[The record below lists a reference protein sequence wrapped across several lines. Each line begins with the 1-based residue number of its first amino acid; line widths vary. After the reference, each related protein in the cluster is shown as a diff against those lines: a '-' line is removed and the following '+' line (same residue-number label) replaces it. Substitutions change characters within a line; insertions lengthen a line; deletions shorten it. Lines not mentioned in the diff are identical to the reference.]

1 MVSAWLQKVASRSH
15 KYEIVAIVR
24 RTSSAETLGTKP
36 VTPTAG
42 ADLSRDSLAAGMSDL
57 DASGAAGGVG
67 SGNGSEER
75 SDNSAA
81 VERAYHPR
89 SGDLDGESRDGDE
102 GLVGCRSGDPVGIV
116 GDPVGLRWR
125 GDPGRSGTAGVCPPR
140 SGDPGDMSRS
150 GDRNMVGPSDE
161 ISEGAVVAK
170 SLRKFCTRIG
180 GHTFKAPLTG
190 GKGGHETRRSN
201 TEVED
206 DLNGIGEPIQ
216 LSLD

>member
-24 RTSSAETLGTKP
+24 RTSSAETLGTKS

-42 ADLSRDSLAAGMSDL
+42 ADLSRDSLAAGMSNL

-81 VERAYHPR
+81 VESDPTDLGLLRDICCSGTIGAYHPR
-89 SGDLDGESRDGDE
+89 SGDLDGESRYGDE
-102 GLVGCRSGDPVGIV
+102 SLVGCRSGDPVGIV
-116 GDPVGLRWR
+116 GDPVGPRWR

-140 SGDPGDMSRS
+140 SGDPGDRSRS

-161 ISEGAVVAK
+161 ISEV
-170 SLRKFCTRIG
+170 G
-180 GHTFKAPLTG
+180 GCVGEAM
-190 GKGGHETRRSN
+190 RR
-201 TEVED
+201 T
-206 DLNGIGEPIQ
+206 
-216 LSLD
+216 

>member
-24 RTSSAETLGTKP
+24 RTSSAETLGTKS

-67 SGNGSEER
+67 SG
-75 SDNSAA
+75 
-81 VERAYHPR
+81 AYHPR

-116 GDPVGLRWR
+116 GDPVGPRWR

-140 SGDPGDMSRS
+140 SGDPGDRSRS
-150 GDRNMVGPSDE
+150 GDRNMVGPSDD

-170 SLRKFCTRIG
+170 SLLKFCTRIG

-206 DLNGIGEPIQ
+206 DLNGIGEPVQ